1 VNKKGKIIK
10 DILIEYL
17 VLWYSLFP
25 SLGKISDKDISNIAE
40 FISTKDIPS
49 GWKWVCIPN
58 LNFFGEYPRAVQ
70 MMINVSNK
78 RLRTEKTL
86 THIVQKDEKKLAMV
100 KNVLNFQNN
109 NHFSIFPFRLEE
121 GGADKTGKFFLG
133 FFELGL
139 ISISEEH
146 KIFDNNVEIV
156 CGGNYFLYD
165 KGIPFIGRTPA
176 GISFRSKDSEPDKV
190 AMGFKIF

>member
-1 VNKKGKIIK
+1 MNKKGKIIR
-10 DILIEYL
+10 DVLVEYL

-25 SLGKISDKDISNIAE
+25 SLGKTSDKDILNIAE
-40 FISTKDIPS
+40 FISTKDIPN
-49 GWKWVCIPN
+49 GWKWVCLPN

-70 MMINVSNK
+70 MMINASKK
-78 RLRTEKTL
+78 RLRTEKVL
-86 THIVQKDEKKLAMV
+86 THIIQKDEKRLAME

-133 FFELGL
+133 FLELGL
-139 ISISEEH
+139 ISISKEH

-156 CGGNYFLYD
+156 CEGDYFLND
-165 KGIPFIGRTPA
+165 RGIPFVGGTPA
-176 GISFRSKDSEPDKV
+176 GISFRSKDRGPDTS
-190 AMGFKIF
+190 AMGLKIF